1 MIKHFSHNDLDGY
14 SCVLLAQLAYG
25 PNEVSFDNCSYE
37 DINEKVSLY
46 ITNKDYLNYEHCYI
60 TDISI
65 TKDLAETIQSLI
77 DTTDSDLSASH
88 FQLIDHHLSATAL
101 EVFPWCQVRI
111 QDEAGIKCSGT
122 SLFFDYLKTHA
133 SSKLLLNPLTAA
145 YVEKVRRLDTWD
157 WQPLGDLEAKQLNDL
172 FSILGNERF
181 MTYWWERLQTD
192 EGSFTFDETQQ
203 LLLEIRQNE
212 IDKYIEARNEEI
224 IEKTILGYKAGIV
237 FANRFQSELGNKL
250 GELHPELDFIAMINV
265 GGGVSCRTVKD
276 NVNLATDIT
285 EVFGGGGH
293 AKAAGMPVPPSIRE
307 LVINTLFHL
316 TEENKA
322 K

>member
-101 EVFPWCQVRI
+101 EVFLGVKYVFKMKQV
-111 QDEAGIKCSGT
+111 
-122 SLFFDYLKTHA
+122 LNVVV
-133 SSKLLLNPLTAA
+133 LLYFL
-145 YVEKVRRLDTWD
+145 
-157 WQPLGDLEAKQLNDL
+157 
-172 FSILGNERF
+172 
-181 MTYWWERLQTD
+181 
-192 EGSFTFDETQQ
+192 
-203 LLLEIRQNE
+203 
-212 IDKYIEARNEEI
+212 
-224 IEKTILGYKAGIV
+224 TILKHMH
-237 FANRFQSELGNKL
+237 Q
-250 GELHPELDFIAMINV
+250 
-265 GGGVSCRTVKD
+265 VSY
-276 NVNLATDIT
+276 
-285 EVFGGGGH
+285 F
-293 AKAAGMPVPPSIRE
+293 
-307 LVINTLFHL
+307 
-316 TEENKA
+316 
-322 K
+322 

>member
-14 SCVLLAQLAYG
+14 SCVLLSQLAYG
-25 PNEVSFDNCSYE
+25 LDKVSFDNCTYE
-37 DINEKVSLY
+37 DINEKILLY
-46 ITNKDYLNYEHCYI
+46 INNKDYLNYECCYI

-65 TKDLAETIQSLI
+65 TKEVAQTIQHLI
-77 DTTDSDLSASH
+77 EAHDSDLSASH
-88 FQLIDHHLSATAL
+88 FQLVDHHLSATAL
-101 EVFPWCQVRI
+101 EAFPWCQVLI
-111 QDEAGIKCSGT
+111 QDEAGVKCSGT
-122 SLFFDYLKTHA
+122 SLFFDYLKA
-133 SSKLLLNPLTAA
+133 KVPNALLLNPLTSA

-157 WQPLGDLEAKQLNDL
+157 WQPLEDIQAKQLNDL
-172 FSILGNERF
+172 FSILGSERF
-181 MTYWWERLQTD
+181 MAYWWERLQTD
-192 EGSFTFDETQQ
+192 EGPFTFDETQK
-203 LLLEIRQNE
+203 LLLELRQNE

-293 AKAAGMPVPPSIRE
+293 AKAAGMPVPFAIRE
-307 LVINTLFHL
+307 MVINHLFHL
-316 TEENKA
+316 NDENPA
-322 K
+322 E